1 MEKIKLSNIVK
12 RIREIRLPSVSFKL
26 SSSIIILTLISAS
39 VFILGGGVYDIMNNP
54 VFHPEMTTSE
64 RQAYMT
70 TFNDGLSFMFF
81 LVIGIAGGLLA
92 FRSTRYAYR
101 PREARMFLLIGV
113 TMLVIAFIGCE
124 LLLMKKGY

>member
-1 MEKIKLSNIVK
+1 
-12 RIREIRLPSVSFKL
+12 
-26 SSSIIILTLISAS
+26 
-39 VFILGGGVYDIMNNP
+39 
-54 VFHPEMTTSE
+54 
-64 RQAYMT
+64 
-70 TFNDGLSFMFF
+70 MFF

-113 TMLVIAFIGCE
+113 TMLFIAFIGCE